1 MNNYNITEQDQNEFI
16 QWLKDTR
23 KPEYKLRD
31 VFVNNNGEIKIEKK
45 MALSINITPNDWKES
60 CDVTGRDYRG
70 EINLLAIY

>member
-1 MNNYNITEQDQNEFI
+1 MENITDKDQEEFI
-16 QWLKDTR
+16 QWLKDTII
-23 KPEYKLRD
+23 PECKLID

-45 MALSINITPNDWKES
+45 IALSFHTTPNDWKEF